1 MFYCS
6 VLSTLQSL
14 RLINVID
21 LVNVDNT
28 NISYAAGTG
37 FGFGFALVLIFL
49 QNSPKLNHIS
59 CHAVG
64 PI

>member
-28 NISYAAGTG
+28 NISYNIGVDFLAKFSKTESYIMPCCRAY
-37 FGFGFALVLIFL
+37 LI
-49 QNSPKLNHIS
+49 I
-59 CHAVG
+59 V
-64 PI
+64 I